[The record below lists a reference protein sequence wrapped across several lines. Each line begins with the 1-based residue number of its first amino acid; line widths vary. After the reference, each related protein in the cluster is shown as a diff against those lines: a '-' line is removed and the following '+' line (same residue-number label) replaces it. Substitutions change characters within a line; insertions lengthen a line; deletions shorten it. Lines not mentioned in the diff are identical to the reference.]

1 MNQENKRVAPRLEL
15 QFEGSATAEAGG
27 KKLQMQV
34 TTKDLNAYGA
44 YLFTDAQPVGG
55 KVKIRLEWTSEN
67 EHSEVLFGAAGTIL
81 RVDQLPDDR
90 YGFAVEFE
98 NIDIGSLI

>member
-1 MNQENKRVAPRLEL
+1 MNHNNKRVAPRLEL
-15 QFEGSATAEAGG
+15 EFQGSATAEVEG

-34 TTKDLNAYGA
+34 ITKDLNAYGA
-44 YLFTDAQPVGG
+44 YLFTDAQPEGG

-67 EHSEVLFGAAGTIL
+67 EHSEVLFGATGTIL

-90 YGFAVEFE
+90 YGFAVEFD
-98 NIDIGSLI
+98 NINVGSLM